1 MVRKASRPNRKRRAR
16 SGPLAFVALL
26 LGARRHRTGRA
37 GGRQARREIRQR
49 DRRAVP
55 ASDRRRQVRAA
66 QTVTDADLRGAP
78 FLVFFGYTHCPD
90 VCPTTLFQLSEVLRA
105 LGADAKIKA
114 LFVTVDPERD
124 TPELMKDYASSF
136 DPRIIGLSGDRAA
149 IDKVMAEYRV
159 YARKAPGEGKEYTM
173 DHSAVIYLMD
183 RDGKFL
189 RAFNLERPATGGGGA
204 EAVVVKAV
212 IARFLAVSQ

>member
-1 MVRKASRPNRKRRAR
+1 MAGNTPEPKTPRA
-16 SGPLAFVALL
+16 LWAMLVFVALL
-26 LGARRHRTGRA
+26 LGAGAIGLGALVSEQSGAKSSGGIGGPFRLQTG
-37 GGRQARREIRQR
+37 GGKSGPVE
-49 DRRAVP
+49 
-55 ASDRRRQVRAA
+55 
-66 QTVTDADLRGAP
+66 TVTDADLRGAP

-90 VCPTTLFQLSEVLRA
+90 VCPTTLFQLSEILRA
-105 LGADAKIKA
+105 LGSEAKIKA

-124 TPELMKDYASSF
+124 TPELMKDYAGSF

-189 RAFNLERPATGGGGA
+189 RAFNLERKPEQAAA
-204 EAVVVKAV
+204 ELKP
-212 IARFLAVSQ
+212 LL